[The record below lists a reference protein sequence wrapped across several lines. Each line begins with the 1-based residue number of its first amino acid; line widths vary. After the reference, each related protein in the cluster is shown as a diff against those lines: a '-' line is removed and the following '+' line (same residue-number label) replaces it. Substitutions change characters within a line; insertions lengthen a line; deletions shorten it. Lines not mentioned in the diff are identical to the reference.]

1 VTYAFT
7 VDMPGPLE
15 LYRTAH
21 AEFLK
26 FPTDELLLH
35 IARPTDDGVQILEV
49 WTSAEAFESW
59 MATSIGAAIG
69 AVTAAGMAFP
79 EVGPV
84 PFDPAGLIM
93 PTAGISG

>member
-1 VTYAFT
+1 MTYAFT
-7 VDMPGPLE
+7 IDMPGSLE

-21 AEFLK
+21 AEFSR
-26 FPTDELLLH
+26 FPTDEMLLH
-35 IARPTDDGVQILEV
+35 LARPTDGGVQIVEV

-59 MATSIGAAIG
+59 MATSVGAAIG

-79 EVGPV
+79 KVKPV

-93 PTAGISG
+93 PIAGIAV